1 VYEHCVRAL
10 TRGATAGPH
19 DLPLMG
25 SGDWNDGMNRVGI
38 EGRGESVWVG
48 WFLADVLRRFAPL
61 AAARGDHDRAE
72 WCRAQIA
79 RLQAAIH
86 ESAWDGAWYRRAYFD
101 DGTPLGSHQNE
112 ECRIDSI
119 AQSWSVLSGIGDP
132 ARAQQAMAALEEH
145 LIRPAE
151 SLVLLLTPPFDKSE
165 LDPGYIKG
173 YVPGVRENG
182 GQYTHAAIWVG
193 FAFAELRDGV
203 RAHALFNMLNPI
215 NHALDPDD
223 RDRYKVEPYVI
234 AADVYAHP
242 QHVGR
247 GGWTWYTGSA
257 AWMYR
262 LGVEA
267 ILGLRRVDGALC
279 VDPAIPPGWP
289 GFEVCYRHG
298 AATYTIQVDN
308 AAGRGH
314 GVVAVTLDGA
324 PCPDG
329 RIPLDPAPGTHAVQ
343 VRLGP
348 PGD

>member
-1 VYEHCVRAL
+1 
-10 TRGATAGPH
+10 
-19 DLPLMG
+19 
-25 SGDWNDGMNRVGI
+25 
-38 EGRGESVWVG
+38 
-48 WFLADVLRRFAPL
+48 
-61 AAARGDHDRAE
+61 
-72 WCRAQIA
+72 
-79 RLQAAIH
+79 
-86 ESAWDGAWYRRAYFD
+86 
-101 DGTPLGSHQNE
+101 
-112 ECRIDSI
+112 
-119 AQSWSVLSGIGDP
+119 
-132 ARAQQAMAALEEH
+132 
-145 LIRPAE
+145 
-151 SLVLLLTPPFDKSE
+151 
-165 LDPGYIKG
+165 
-173 YVPGVRENG
+173 VRENG
-182 GQYTHAAIWVG
+182 GQYTLSAIWVG

-247 GGWTWYTGSA
+247 GGWTWSTGSA